1 MAEVEADAEAED
13 VLLVVG
19 ERAHDEREGQRR
31 ESLLHGRADRVVC
44 VYLTCNNG
52 YLCVHLICTC

>member
-31 ESLLHGRADRVVC
+31 KSLLHGRADRVVR
-44 VYLTCNNG
+44 VYLTCKYG
-52 YLCVHLICTC
+52 YMCVHLLYTC